1 MTLRKALRPLCL
13 LSVLMLA
20 VSICFAQK
28 DENQP
33 KKSAPSPSKL
43 NKYRSRD
50 SRSSQ
55 DLKKASG
62 KVADDDAEGALDEV
76 QEALAESIAQG
87 NVFNEG
93 RSYTLL
99 GDINANISEWKLAV
113 QNYEKA
119 YNVLKPAYGTS
130 DEFKLAL
137 QGLAKAN
144 MESGNYQVAVDN
156 YTEVLSLKV
165 SESERRRAELELAEV
180 YYRMGN
186 YEESLKIAGTIP
198 QGRSVSGD
206 PELQSQYQ
214 NLMAKNYARKN
225 DFDKTRGYLD
235 SSRNTLRLSGGGNA
249 APTQNAIVQMES
261 AKEDVAGALREQKRY
276 EEEITLRNQSIEFN
290 LDNNNLAE
298 ATKDK
303 LELSK
308 TLEAKG
314 DRSEALKELIEA
326 AAIADTIDDPHDQA
340 SAYLSLA
347 GLYERNGQNNNALNA
362 YRKYSEAVQRS
373 EAQLTVKMEER
384 ARIIR
389 KQSDIEELSKELYV
403 DRSEDNAQKAMIQRQ
418 WFVIASLGV
427 IILVIGVMSIF
438 VFRSAQSRQKANQLL
453 ALKSLRSQMNPHFIF
468 NALNSVNHFIAQQDE
483 RTANRFLSEFSQLM
497 RLVLEYSQEDFI
509 TLQKEQEILTL
520 YMKLEHYRFRDK
532 FEYEID
538 IDESIN
544 AESISVPPMLIQPYL
559 ENAVWHGLRYRD
571 TVGFLKLSM
580 TQRDSRLLVTITDN
594 GIGRKKSAE
603 LKTENQKKHR
613 STGLKNIKERL
624 TILNTVYSTHYDV
637 KVSDGPDG
645 EGTVV
650 EISLPVTNSNNHG

>member
-1 MTLRKALRPLCL
+1 MTLRKALPPLFV
-13 LSVLMLA
+13 LSVMMLTVA
-20 VSICFAQK
+20 MCFAQEEK
-28 DENQP
+28 SQP
-33 KKSAPSPSKL
+33 KKSAPASKL
-43 NKYRSRD
+43 NEYRSRD

-93 RSYTLL
+93 QSYTLL

-119 YNVLKPAYGTS
+119 YNVLKPAYGAS
-130 DEFKLAL
+130 DEFKAAL

-144 MESGNYQVAVDN
+144 MEAGNYQAAVDN
-156 YTEVLSLKV
+156 YTELLSLKV
-165 SESERRRAELELAEV
+165 DESERRRAELALAEV

-186 YEESLKIAGTIP
+186 YEESLKIAGSIP
-198 QGRSVSGD
+198 QARGISRD
-206 PELQSQYQ
+206 PDLQSQYQ
-214 NLMAKNYARKN
+214 NLMAKNYAMKN

-235 SSRNTLRLSGGGNA
+235 SSRNTLRSAGSGNTLQ
-249 APTQNAIVQMES
+249 PQTAIVPMES
-261 AKEDVAGALREQKRY
+261 AKEDAAGVLREQKRY
-276 EEEITLRNQSIEFN
+276 EEEIDLRNQSIEFN

-298 ATKDK
+298 VTKDK

-314 DRSEALKELIEA
+314 DRSEALKEVIEA
-326 AAIADTIDDPHDQA
+326 AVIADTIDDPHDQA
-340 SAYLSLA
+340 NAYLSLA
-347 GLYERNGQNNNALNA
+347 GLYERNGQNDNALNA
-362 YRKYSEAVQRS
+362 YRKYSQAVQRS
-373 EAQLTVKMEER
+373 EAQLSERMEER

-427 IILVIGVMSIF
+427 IILAIGVTSIF
-438 VFRSAQSRQKANQLL
+438 IFRSAQSRQKANQLL

-559 ENAVWHGLRYRD
+559 ENAVWHGLRYRES
-571 TVGFLKLSM
+571 VGFLKLTM
-580 TQRDSRLLVTITDN
+580 RQRDSRLVVTITDN

-603 LKTENQKKHR
+603 FKTENQKKHR

-624 TILNTVYSTHYDV
+624 AILNTVYSTHYDV
-637 KVSDGPDG
+637 NVSDGPDG

-650 EISLPVTNSNNHG
+650 EISLPVNNSNNNS